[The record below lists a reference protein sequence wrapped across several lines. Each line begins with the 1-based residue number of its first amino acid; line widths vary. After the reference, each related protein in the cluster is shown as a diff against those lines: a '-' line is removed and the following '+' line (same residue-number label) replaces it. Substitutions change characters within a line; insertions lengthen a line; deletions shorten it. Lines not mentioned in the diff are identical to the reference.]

1 LRLIIIAS
9 DLTRV
14 LQDNWVLALVF
25 SLILIMVGVLIGYI
39 VGNTSLRSKVT
50 NNIDN
55 LERDK
60 MIQQA
65 VLDSVGL
72 GIVVYDEKEA
82 IYANETMFK
91 LPSFLTNGLPNSL
104 EGFLETFDK
113 DNQLKSNYILSCEN
127 GVNVIRVNYN
137 SDRYIY
143 EIKIIKRRAD
153 ENDRF
158 FPGSELS
165 IVIVDDIT
173 EVKDDER
180 RQKDLAANVSHEL
193 KTPLTSINT
202 SVFSIVK
209 ASEDG
214 NMPSRDDLLLW
225 AQRIQVNSVRMQD
238 IVNDFLVLS
247 QCSHTNLM
255 GIFDLYEVTNNAIAN
270 VAEYPGRAK
279 VTIITPE
286 EAPYPLVYGNPKLIM
301 RTIINLL
308 TNAIKYIDYDG
319 KTEADTIHVS
329 VVTID
334 DRIGVQVEDNGR
346 GIPAKDID
354 HLFERFYRVDN
365 SGSREVGGTGIGL
378 AIAKE
383 IADMHDGSISVT
395 STLNAGSTF
404 TLSLPTGKTVFDG
417 VYADSKA
424 GIISEKPNYRA
435 AAYFLGLQECEAVRS
450 LGYDDL
456 KDAVTEY
463 ENKAETDVIGRDKA
477 LTALLKAYGD
487 ERFND
492 LEEELLYVEDY
503 EDDVGPDSLSG
514 LEQEPEL
521 PQEHMV
527 KAAAESGVMQAIAS
541 VDSYDV
547 MEEETGAYIANAE
560 VEAAKLAEEEVAR
573 LVTDSKTIEEEKARR
588 LAEEDALREQQLQM
602 EEENRRILE
611 EQEQEEARR
620 LAKEEARKIL
630 TQPVVQ
636 RSVATNEPPKNAAQ
650 IAKENKE
657 KRIIHPTAPAKR
669 YNKTDGADGE
679 GIVKSSLKQV
689 LDETKPVRPE

>member
-1 LRLIIIAS
+1 MN
-9 DLTRV
+9 TVV
-14 LQDNWVLALVF
+14 LATELGRALKDNWVLALVF
-25 SLILIMVGVLIGYI
+25 SLILIMVGVLVGYI

-50 NNIDN
+50 TNIDN
-55 LERDK
+55 LEREK

-72 GIVVYDEKEA
+72 GIVVYDEHEA

-91 LPSFLTNGLPNSL
+91 LPSFLRDGLPNSL

-127 GVNVIRVNYN
+127 GVNTIRVNYTA
-137 SDRYIY
+137 DRHIY
-143 EIKIIKRRAD
+143 EIKIIKRKAD

-158 FPGSELS
+158 FPGIELS

-173 EVKDDER
+173 EIKDDER

-202 SVFSIVK
+202 SVFSILK
-209 ASEDG
+209 SGEDG
-214 NMPSRDDLLLW
+214 NMPNREDLMLW

-247 QCSHTNLM
+247 QCSHTNVM
-255 GIFDLYEVTNNAIAN
+255 SIFDLYEVANNAIAN

-279 VTIITPE
+279 VTIQTPE
-286 EAPYPLVYGNPKLIM
+286 KGTYPLIYGNPKLIM

-319 KTEADTIHVS
+319 KNVPDTIHVS
-329 VVTID
+329 IVTID

-346 GIPAKDID
+346 GIPAKDIE

-383 IADMHDGSISVT
+383 IADMHDGAISVT

-417 VYADSKA
+417 VYADAKA
-424 GIISEKPNYRA
+424 GIISEKPNCRA
-435 AAYFLGLQECEAVRS
+435 AAYFLGLQECEAARS
-450 LGYDDL
+450 MGYTDL
-456 KDAVTEY
+456 NDIIAEY
-463 ENKAETDVIGRDKA
+463 EGKAETDVIGRDKA
-477 LTALLKAYGD
+477 LIALLKAYGD
-487 ERFND
+487 ERFED
-492 LEEELLYVEDY
+492 LEEELFYVDDFGDGEGFDEEYPEEQMPSEPQAED
-503 EDDVGPDSLSG
+503 P
-514 LEQEPEL
+514 
-521 PQEHMV
+521 
-527 KAAAESGVMQAIAS
+527 MQAMAG
-541 VDSYDV
+541 VDSFDV
-547 MEEETGAYIANAE
+547 MEEATGAYIANAE
-560 VEAAKLAEEEVAR
+560 VEAAKLAEAEKAR
-573 LVTDSKTIEEEKARR
+573 LVTDSRAIEEEKARK
-588 LAEEDALREQQLQM
+588 LAEEAALLEQQRAQ
-602 EEENRRILE
+602 EEELLRQQE
-611 EQEQEEARR
+611 ELEQEEARR

-636 RSVATNEPPKNAAQ
+636 RSVTATEPVKNVAQ
-650 IAKENKE
+650 INKENKE
-657 KRIIHPTAPAKR
+657 KAIIHPTSAGKR
-669 YNKTDGADGE
+669 YNKTEKPDEETA
-679 GIVKSSLKQV
+679 VKSSLKQV
-689 LDETKPVRPE
+689 LDDSKPVRPE